1 MNEKRQFRE
10 AVEPCTGD
18 MPRQTGLKALHS
30 RVKRKLQPM
39 IGGDITR

>member
-18 MPRQTGLKALHS
+18 MSRRTGLKALHS
-30 RVKRKLQPM
+30 RVTRKLQPM